1 MINMAEDQ
9 SVISWVV
16 FHWGCLPNT
25 SFEQLDP
32 QTTKS
37 TLEIKMSSPLKLL
50 QDLEVA
56 GHMNLPFWTLQ
67 KRVTQSLT
75 DRRRPNS
82 RLGKTIFKYI
92 FLMLAPAELVL
103 TKKMVFCGQRYAPH
117 VRSVEFWCS
126 VLFCYFLICLRTLQK
141 LSIPTI
147 QNIVFKTFFS
157 IDTNFKTK
165 KLRQPF

>member
-1 MINMAEDQ
+1 MAEDQ
-9 SVISWVV
+9 SLISWVV
-16 FHWGCLPNT
+16 FHWRLFTQHFFWATWSIDDKKCSWNQM
-25 SFEQLDP
+25 F
-32 QTTKS
+32 
-37 TLEIKMSSPLKLL
+37 SPLKLL

-56 GHMNLPFWTLQ
+56 GHMNLSFWTLQ

-75 DRRRPNS
+75 GRRRPDC

-141 LSIPTI
+141 LSLPTI
-147 QNIVFKTFFS
+147 QNIVFKTYFS